1 MILKKIVLIALV
13 LCGGLGLKAQETAKK
28 FKVYGNCG
36 MCESRIE
43 KAAMSVD
50 GVSFADWDKVTK
62 MINVKFDK
70 SKTDAHKIQMVI
82 ANSGHDTEM
91 HKAKDEVYN
100 KLPGCCHYERS
111 PKKHMGHKH

>member
-1 MILKKIVLIALV
+1 MKIKVFYMVLMIALMGTTV
-13 LCGGLGLKAQETAKK
+13 ANAQSKTEK
-28 FKVYGNCG
+28 FKVFGNCG

-43 KAAMSVD
+43 KAALSVE
-50 GVSFADWDKVTK
+50 GVSLADWDKTTK

-70 SKTDAHKIQMVI
+70 SKTDVHKIHIAI

-100 KLPGCCHYERS
+100 KLHGCCQYIRE
-111 PKKHMGHKH
+111 KK